1 MQPTSIAH
9 STGMQATGTSQSM
22 HVILTVTTSISD
34 VPTSMPLIAADT
46 LGIVMADMVT
56 TMDTATTS
64 IATTIAT

>member
-1 MQPTSIAH
+1 
-9 STGMQATGTSQSM
+9 M
-22 HVILTVTTSISD
+22 HAIRTVTISTSD
-34 VPTSMPLIAADT
+34 VLTSMPLIAADT